1 MRYGIALPNYGPLA
15 SAATLVHL
23 ARRAEERGVDSVWVS
38 DHLVAPTGVR
48 SIYPYDRRPDARP
61 GDMGVIEHFYEP
73 LTTLAYLAGA
83 TRRIRLGVSAY
94 VVPYRP
100 ALVTAKQIAS
110 LDALSGGRVILGA
123 GVGWLQEEFEALG
136 VPFNRRGAISDETLA
151 IVRRCWTEDV
161 VTHAGR
167 FFTFRDV
174 HTAPRPLRRP
184 PIWIGGGSDAALR
197 RAVRHGDAWHPIR
210 IKLGPLRE
218 ALVRLQRIAGGESRP
233 VPALCPRMRLC
244 LTASPMPEND
254 RMAGHGTLDQVRRDL
269 EALAALG
276 ARYVLLDTYMDDP
289 EATRDHEA
297 AWAMLATLAA
307 RALDLTRQTVR

>member
-1 MRYGIALPNYGPLA
+1 MKVGVNLLNFGPAASPESLLRWTRTVEALGYHFVMISDHVAPTPDVMARYPVPLYDPFASLAWLAGQTRALELGTTVVILPYRHPL
-15 SAATLVHL
+15 HL
-23 ARRAEERGVDSVWVS
+23 AR
-38 DHLVAPTGVR
+38 
-48 SIYPYDRRPDARP
+48 
-61 GDMGVIEHFYEP
+61 
-73 LTTLAYLAGA
+73 LTANLDNLCGG
-83 TRRIRLGVSAY
+83 RFILGV
-94 VVPYRP
+94 
-100 ALVTAKQIAS
+100 
-110 LDALSGGRVILGA
+110 
-123 GVGWLQEEFEALG
+123 GVGWAKQEFEALG

-161 VTHAGR
+161 VTHEGR